1 MPQNKGGVYDSPL
14 CNSLG
19 LFLKV
24 ETNRKLQLSHGRSAF
39 KTGDLSVVSA
49 LAINT
54 GRSAIVCTECVHR
67 VVEYVEG
74 VYAELGVQLL
84 RDLEFLYRRHVRVK
98 T

>member
-1 MPQNKGGVYDSPL
+1 MTPPMQTVL
-14 CNSLG
+14 I

-39 KTGDLSVVSA
+39 KAGDLSVVSA

-54 GRSAIVCTECVHR
+54 SRSAIVCTECVHR

-74 VYAELGVQLL
+74 VYAELRVQLL
-84 RDLEFLYRRHVRVK
+84 RDLEFLYRRHVRIE